1 MVYIICS
8 LHFIALFSHT
18 IIIPFI
24 LKQRR
29 FCLGLLLQLEWLKS
43 ELCKHVLF
51 AYFLSLFL
59 SIPHFVIL
67 RLLCALECSIHS
79 YMQSF
84 AIFLQCFF
92 PFCMLYNSPAMISWK
107 KVYIFTSTLTQWDK
121 EPPMKRV
128 VWLVRVGQ
136 GPFLIRCSSIYND
149 WIACVQKREELKNV
163 GFVLN

>member
-1 MVYIICS
+1 MSHEQVEVKTATP
-8 LHFIALFSHT
+8 LHLQQWRVQLLFLLWLMLYRTSHT
-18 IIIPFI
+18 WYTSFVVSI
-24 LKQRR
+24 LLPCFLILLLSLSYLNKDV
-29 FCLGLLLQLEWLKS
+29 FLGLLLQLEWLKS

-92 PFCMLYNSPAMISWK
+92 PFCMLYNSPAMIS
-107 KVYIFTSTLTQWDK
+107 
-121 EPPMKRV
+121 
-128 VWLVRVGQ
+128 
-136 GPFLIRCSSIYND
+136 
-149 WIACVQKREELKNV
+149 
-163 GFVLN
+163 

>member
-1 MVYIICS
+1 MSHEQVEVKTAAP
-8 LHFIALFSHT
+8 LHLQQWRVQLLFLLWLMLYRTSHT
-18 IIIPFI
+18 WYTSFGVSI
-24 LKQRR
+24 LLPCFLILLLSLSYLNKDV
-29 FCLGLLLQLEWLKS
+29 FLGLLLQLEWLKS

-92 PFCMLYNSPAMISWK
+92 PFCMLYNSPAVIS
-107 KVYIFTSTLTQWDK
+107 
-121 EPPMKRV
+121 
-128 VWLVRVGQ
+128 
-136 GPFLIRCSSIYND
+136 
-149 WIACVQKREELKNV
+149 
-163 GFVLN
+163 